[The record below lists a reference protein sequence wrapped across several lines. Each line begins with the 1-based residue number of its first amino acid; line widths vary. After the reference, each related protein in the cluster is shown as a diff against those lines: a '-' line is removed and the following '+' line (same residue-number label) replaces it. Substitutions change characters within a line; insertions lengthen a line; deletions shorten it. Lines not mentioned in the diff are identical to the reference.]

1 VYGDDSIEWWHSYD
15 IGSVRLTDRC
25 LTERPSPP
33 TQTARARAQCDEIF
47 ESMPPFEPATVLGVA
62 GSFTRVAALI
72 RGLAEYDR
80 NAVDGMTLWREDF
93 TLLVDRLS
101 GLTLEET
108 IALRAIDP
116 KRAPVMLGG
125 TIVGE
130 RVLLAAG
137 ASSVSVC
144 TQGVLDGLVTSMLT

>member
-1 VYGDDSIEWWHSYD
+1 
-15 IGSVRLTDRC
+15 
-25 LTERPSPP
+25 
-33 TQTARARAQCDEIF
+33 
-47 ESMPPFEPATVLGVA
+47 
-62 GSFTRVAALI
+62 
-72 RGLAEYDR
+72 
-80 NAVDGMTLWREDF
+80 MTLWREDF

-130 RVLLAAG
+130 RVLLGAG